1 MAGKTG
7 TSETGTSETG
17 TSETGTTETGTSE
30 TGTTEMG
37 TTEMGTTQTG
47 TTGAEPLSAGGE
59 LPTQSAPG
67 RAAASRGAAASRAAT
82 RKPAH
87 AEAIPSQAAT
97 DAGVRSGDQQSA
109 DQQSRDQQS
118 ANQQSRD
125 RQSGDQQSG
134 DQQSSDR
141 QPTDRQAGGHPS
153 AQRDQQPEDRQPEDR
168 QPEDRQPEDR
178 QPADRQSED
187 RQPENDRDEANDE
200 PALIPIAAGPPP
212 EPARTVFSDLG
223 LSAEVLRAID
233 DMGYRHPTPI
243 QEQAIPYVLMGRDVM
258 GTAQTGTGKTA
269 GFTLPMLD
277 ILSGSRARARMPR
290 SLILEPTRELALQV
304 AENFVQ
310 YGKYLKL
317 THALIIGG
325 ESMSDQKDVLN
336 RGVDVLIAT
345 PGRLLD
351 MFDRGTILLSDTKLL
366 VIDEADRMLDMG
378 FIPDVERIVSM
389 LPKTRQTL
397 FFSATMGPE
406 IRRLVDAFLT
416 NPKEI
421 AVSRAASVAT
431 TITEGLALVA
441 EHDKR
446 EALRRLI
453 RSQNVQNA
461 LIFCNRKKDV
471 DILHKSLSKH
481 HFDAGALHG
490 DMAQTVRFAT
500 LEKFKANELRLLV
513 CSDVAA
519 RGLDIGG
526 LSHVFNFDVPIHA
539 EDYVHR
545 IGRTGRAGLEGKAF
559 TIASPEDRYAVEQ
572 IEKLIGHP
580 IPPILVEGLDPVDW
594 AERDGRK
601 RRGRKTAAA
610 APKKAADR
618 KPRAA
623 KDPADKPPAAE
634 RMRPERTRPERSR
647 PERSRAERAAQPELP
662 VMAQERPAYREEP
675 RHEPISHPDT
685 GRPDTGRPDTRRAEP
700 RHTEPRH
707 PESRRGESRHPES
720 RRSEAGRSE
729 SNRAESN
736 RSEPRR
742 SEPEFRRERYRRDD
756 DLGPAVVGFGDDVPA
771 FMFLRARSPVTGNR
785 ETDA

>member
-1 MAGKTG
+1 MTD
-7 TSETGTSETG
+7 
-17 TSETGTTETGTSE
+17 TTTASP
-30 TGTTEMG
+30 
-37 TTEMGTTQTG
+37 
-47 TTGAEPLSAGGE
+47 EP
-59 LPTQSAPG
+59 
-67 RAAASRGAAASRAAT
+67 
-82 RKPAH
+82 
-87 AEAIPSQAAT
+87 T
-97 DAGVRSGDQQSA
+97 DAAPLDPQHDLARPHTA
-109 DQQSRDQQS
+109 E
-118 ANQQSRD
+118 
-125 RQSGDQQSG
+125 
-134 DQQSSDR
+134 SSDR
-141 QPTDRQAGGHPS
+141 TVASPS
-153 AQRDQQPEDRQPEDR
+153 ADTAVVEAAANPGLDFEAPHTQPVNSASDSAE
-168 QPEDRQPEDR
+168 
-178 QPADRQSED
+178 PASAEPASAEPASAEPSRAETAMAAETRQSSND
-187 RQPENDRDEANDE
+187 QPDPVDSHEPDEITR
-200 PALIPIAAGPPP
+200 PAVVAIVEGRPS
-212 EPARTVFSDLG
+212 EPARTLFSDLG
-223 LSAEVLRAID
+223 LSEQVLQAIQ

-243 QEQAIPYVLMGRDVM
+243 QEQAIPYVLMGRDVL

-351 MFDRGTILLSDTKLL
+351 MFDRGSILLSDTKLL

-406 IRRLVDAFLT
+406 IRRLADAFLQG
-416 NPKEI
+416 PKEI

-461 LIFCNRKKDV
+461 LIFCNRKRDV
-471 DILHKSLSKH
+471 DILHKSLTKH

-490 DMAQTVRFAT
+490 DMAQTVRFST

-559 TIASPEDRYAVEQ
+559 TIACPEDRYAVEQ

-580 IPPILVEGLDPVDW
+580 IPPVLVEGLDPVDW
-594 AERDGRK
+594 AEKGARK
-601 RRGRKTAAA
+601 RRGRKAAE
-610 APKKAADR
+610 PKKAAEK
-618 KPRAA
+618 KPRGTKEKVTA
-623 KDPADKPPAAE
+623 KPSA
-634 RMRPERTRPERSR
+634 ERSR
-647 PERSRAERAAQPELP
+647 PERQSPERQSAERQSAERQSAERQSAERTSPERQSTERPSLERQSPERPGQKELP
-662 VMAQERPAYREEP
+662 VVAQERPV
-675 RHEPISHPDT
+675 
-685 GRPDTGRPDTRRAEP
+685 RRD
-700 RHTEPRH
+700 
-707 PESRRGESRHPES
+707 
-720 RRSEAGRSE
+720 
-729 SNRAESN
+729 
-736 RSEPRR
+736 EPRR
-742 SEPEFRRERYRRDD
+742 DEIRREETRRPEPRRDEYRRERYRRDD

-771 FMFLRARSPVTGNR
+771 FMLLRARSHQTTETR
-785 ETDA
+785 EADA